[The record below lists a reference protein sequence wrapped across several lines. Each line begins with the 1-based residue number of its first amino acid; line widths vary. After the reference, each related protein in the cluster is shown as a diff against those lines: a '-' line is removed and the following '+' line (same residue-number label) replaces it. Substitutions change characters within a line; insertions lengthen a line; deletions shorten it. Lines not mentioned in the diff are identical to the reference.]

1 MKRTTIVLLS
11 IMTVMAAKAQNSG
24 EFIKIEDHNIYSK
37 CFEPCDTNGDG
48 IVTYDEAAAATMLV
62 LDRGGRSNI
71 VTDYSFLKYFPN
83 LTAFSV
89 GNTPETVIDL
99 SCLKKLEKLN
109 LTNAAWLEKII
120 LAEGCKPEITYPQ
133 GKTSVEIEFKA
144 KDCCAKKH
152 KEGCE
157 KKLEGECA
165 KKHKEGC
172 EKKLE
177 RECAKKHKEGCEK
190 KAEGCAK
197 KHEGCQKKA
206 EGCEKKHKE
215 GCQKKAEGEC
225 AKKHEGCQKKAE
237 GCEKKHEDCAKKHKD
252 GCEKKNDVGCAKK
265 AKQCCDDKQPTGYS
279 YCEKVEQDGKTLYI
293 VGNGDGKYGIWHC
306 GKLEVPCKYSIDE
319 LKKNYFTVKMME
331 TADDPIIFVDEGIKD
346 FCLRN
351 KHIDADKNG
360 EVSWIEAHEAKEL
373 SLMNF
378 KSFIRNIKSY
388 EDLKYF
394 PSLKYIHL
402 GFTYVED
409 IDLSCCPNLKEIDAS
424 DCRMLRTIILDGA
437 CNPEIKFPVPYKGVP
452 AKVVVKEHNGP
463 EFEMTPHEYST
474 NCKMNK

>member
-133 GKTSVEIEFKA
+133 GKTSVGIEFKA

-157 KKLEGECA
+157 E
-165 KKHKEGC
+165 
-172 EKKLE
+172 
-177 RECAKKHKEGCEK
+177 
-190 KAEGCAK
+190 KAEG
-197 KHEGCQKKA
+197 
-206 EGCEKKHKE
+206 
-215 GCQKKAEGEC
+215 C

-474 NCKMNK
+474 NCKMSK